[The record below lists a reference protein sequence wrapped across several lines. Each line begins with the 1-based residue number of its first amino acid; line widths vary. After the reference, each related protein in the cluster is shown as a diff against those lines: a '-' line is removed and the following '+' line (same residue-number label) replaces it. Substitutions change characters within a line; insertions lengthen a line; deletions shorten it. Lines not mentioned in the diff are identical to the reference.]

1 MNGRILLRTAAGLM
15 ALVLLGLWVHFVFFY
30 LLELTGNQPTPAV
43 VFVPLLFLGMAVR
56 AGMAAIRDEPGM
68 LVLTGGISLV
78 PIGLVLLFLPGLP
91 RWIGILDLGL
101 VASGVLLLVG
111 ERGPGEEGGSTRVS
125 EVTPGS

>member
-15 ALVLLGLWVHFVFFY
+15 ALALLGLWVRFVFFY

-56 AGMAAIRDEPGM
+56 AGVAAIRDEPGM
-68 LVLTGGISLV
+68 LVLTGGISFV
-78 PIGLVLLFLPGLP
+78 PIGLVLLFLPGFP

-101 VASGVLLLVG
+101 VAAGILLLVG
-111 ERGPGEEGGSTRVS
+111 ERGTGEEAGSD
-125 EVTPGS
+125 PLAG

>member
-15 ALVLLGLWVHFVFFY
+15 ALALLGLWVRFVFFY

-56 AGMAAIRDEPGM
+56 AGVAAIRDEPGM
-68 LVLTGGISLV
+68 LVLTGGISFV
-78 PIGLVLLFLPGLP
+78 PIGLVLLFLPGFP

-101 VASGVLLLVG
+101 VAAGILLLAG
-111 ERGPGEEGGSTRVS
+111 ERATGEEAGSD
-125 EVTPGS
+125 PLAG